1 MKRQLSLTIAIIIV
15 GAAFAVNADAQT
27 SAPQTMRADIPFAFN
42 VGEKTLPAGVYTLS
56 VINPSS
62 DRRALQIRSRDGRFS
77 AITQTSMSRGK
88 YADEATLVFRRYGD
102 RYFFAQ
108 IEIGADAT
116 TLVSARSRAERS
128 TRRALVS
135 KELTVR
141 LNLTRTSGEARV
153 N

>member
-15 GAAFAVNADAQT
+15 GAVFAVNADAQT

-42 VGEKTLPAGVYTLS
+42 VGEKMLPAGVYTLT
-56 VINPSS
+56 VINPAS
-62 DRRALQIRSRDGRFS
+62 DRKALRIRSVDGRFS

-88 YADEATLVFRRYGD
+88 YADEATLVFRRYED

-108 IEIGADAT
+108 IETGADAT
-116 TLVSARSRAERS
+116 TLVAARSRAERS
-128 TRRALVS
+128 TRRTLAS
-135 KELTVR
+135 KEFTVR
-141 LNLTRTSGEARV
+141 LNPVRTSGGGHM

>member
-15 GAAFAVNADAQT
+15 GAAFAVNADAQS
-27 SAPQTMRADIPFAFN
+27 SAPQTMRADIPFAFT

-108 IEIGADAT
+108 IETGADAT
-116 TLVSARSRAERS
+116 TLVAARSRAERS